1 MNISELYRLTESSL
15 ADELTF
21 LGTTIAGNPTRYALT
36 APIATSL
43 SDAAEAYATALAEQ
57 ETARAAF
64 VEAVAAKTDLR
75 ASALELF
82 AAYLN
87 VVYAAPTVTDTDIAS
102 LGLAPRSSTRSAVV
116 PQQPLG
122 LVATPNPAGTVFLSW
137 ERNGNPYSVQFVIE
151 AKVGTGE
158 WEIAAMTTKAKITLE
173 NYVPGQEASFRV
185 YAQKNELESSPSNV
199 AVIYEG
205 GEFAPL
211 TIAA

>member
-1 MNISELYRLTESSL
+1 M
-15 ADELTF
+15 
-21 LGTTIAGNPTRYALT
+21 
-36 APIATSL
+36 
-43 SDAAEAYATALAEQ
+43 
-57 ETARAAF
+57 
-64 VEAVAAKTDLR
+64 
-75 ASALELF
+75 
-82 AAYLN
+82 
-87 VVYAAPTVTDTDIAS
+87 
-102 LGLAPRSSTRSAVV
+102 
-116 PQQPLG
+116 
-122 LVATPNPAGTVFLSW
+122 FLSW

-211 TIAA
+211 VIAA